1 MIASACRDT
10 KTVLELREERLAR
23 RIISLVQ
30 SRDARKWNRS
40 RRIQLLRIAEWS
52 ARNDEKTSAEYSKA
66 GIHNELLQELSGA
79 VSTPG
84 QFNEAKSEWV
94 AQLVSTLD
102 GLNLGS
108 KHTRETTTKAGFV
121 DRLLRVVAGQL
132 NVRAPLLTAC
142 LNALVNALEHADVL
156 LAKKITYGLGGVVPL
171 MQYISGRKYE
181 QLAEQ
186 CGEEDEHGVVPLRLL
201 RNKEMMAAISA
212 VCRVIRCYCIRANE
226 GDADAM
232 DTCNKLDAAGR
243 EQVLFKAFEV
253 PDDDLKVVVMECLL
267 EVPVSNLQAE
277 EVQNIVQI
285 IANCDNLTVGSTE
298 VIIGNAFQILRKMV
312 LDDGDEGVHFRRF
325 HAATIHMALDIIVRN
340 SGRDTRENRVES
352 EEKTVL

>member
-1 MIASACRDT
+1 M
-10 KTVLELREERLAR
+10 
-23 RIISLVQ
+23 
-30 SRDARKWNRS
+30 
-40 RRIQLLRIAEWS
+40 
-52 ARNDEKTSAEYSKA
+52 
-66 GIHNELLQELSGA
+66 
-79 VSTPG
+79 
-84 QFNEAKSEWV
+84 
-94 AQLVSTLD
+94 
-102 GLNLGS
+102 
-108 KHTRETTTKAGFV
+108 
-121 DRLLRVVAGQL
+121 
-132 NVRAPLLTAC
+132 
-142 LNALVNALEHADVL
+142 
-156 LAKKITYGLGGVVPL
+156 
-171 MQYISGRKYE
+171 
-181 QLAEQ
+181 
-186 CGEEDEHGVVPLRLL
+186 PLRLL

>member
-1 MIASACRDT
+1 M
-10 KTVLELREERLAR
+10 
-23 RIISLVQ
+23 Q
-30 SRDARKWNRS
+30 SRDARKWARS

-52 ARNDEKTSAEYSKA
+52 ARNDERTSAEYSKA
-66 GIHNELLQELSGA
+66 GIHTELLQELSGA

-84 QFNEAKSEWV
+84 QFNDAKSVWV

-102 GLNLGS
+102 GLNLHS
-108 KHTRETTTKAGFV
+108 KHTRETTTKVCVGAHAWACTACALHVHRMCTACALRVMCMCTACHVHVHCASRQGLALTLTLPLPLTLPPTKAGFV

-142 LNALVNALEHADVL
+142 LNGLV
-156 LAKKITYGLGGVVPL
+156 GVVPL

-212 VCRVIRCYCIRANE
+212 VCCVIRCYCMRANE
-226 GDADAM
+226 GDSDAM

-243 EQVLFKAFEV
+243 EQARLDASLPTSLPLCCPFAA
-253 PDDDLKVVVMECLL
+253 PLTAAPLL
-267 EVPVSNLQAE
+267 RPPRPLTAPSLRPSCPLLLHTAASPSPSPSPGALQ
-277 EVQNIVQI
+277 
-285 IANCDNLTVGSTE
+285 G
-298 VIIGNAFQILRKMV
+298 LR
-312 LDDGDEGVHFRRF
+312 G
-325 HAATIHMALDIIVRN
+325 A
-340 SGRDTRENRVES
+340 
-352 EEKTVL
+352 

>member
-1 MIASACRDT
+1 M
-10 KTVLELREERLAR
+10 
-23 RIISLVQ
+23 Q
-30 SRDARKWNRS
+30 SRDARKWARS

-52 ARNDEKTSAEYSKA
+52 ARNDERTSAEYSKA
-66 GIHNELLQELSGA
+66 GIHTELLQELSGA

-84 QFNEAKSEWV
+84 QFNDAKSVWV

-102 GLNLGS
+102 GLNLHS
-108 KHTRETTTKAGFV
+108 KHTRETTTKVCVGAHAWACTACALHVHRMCTACALRVMCMCTACHVHVHCASRQGLALTLTLPLPLTLPPTKAGFV

-142 LNALVNALEHADVL
+142 LNGLVNALNHADVL

-212 VCRVIRCYCIRANE
+212 VCCVIRCYCMRANE
-226 GDADAM
+226 GDSDAM

-243 EQVLFKAFEV
+243 EQARLDASLPTSLPLCCPFAA
-253 PDDDLKVVVMECLL
+253 PLTAAPLL
-267 EVPVSNLQAE
+267 RPYCPLTAPSLRPYCPLLLHTAASPSPSPSPGALQ
-277 EVQNIVQI
+277 
-285 IANCDNLTVGSTE
+285 G
-298 VIIGNAFQILRKMV
+298 LR
-312 LDDGDEGVHFRRF
+312 G
-325 HAATIHMALDIIVRN
+325 A
-340 SGRDTRENRVES
+340 
-352 EEKTVL
+352 